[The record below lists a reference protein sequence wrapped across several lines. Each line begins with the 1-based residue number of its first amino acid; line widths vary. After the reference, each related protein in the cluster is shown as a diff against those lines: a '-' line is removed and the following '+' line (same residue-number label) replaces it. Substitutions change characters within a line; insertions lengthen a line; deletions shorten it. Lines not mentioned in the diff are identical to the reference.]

1 MLKNKQTSNVLIE
14 DKQSSRIEHTVVIV
28 DDDQYLSVTIKEK
41 LYSYDEFDFVVE
53 TVNNPF
59 DALEL
64 FTEMQNEGIT
74 PSLIISDL
82 SMPEM
87 SGSDLLGRSMEF
99 FPEAIKILMSGN
111 PNLDSVMY
119 SVNAAHVYRILT
131 KPIQEFEFQ
140 SCIFQ
145 AIEAYEKDLR
155 IKEMNLQLQHINE
168 NLSRIVE
175 EKVFELSYKNQQLLD
190 SIHYAGLIQRSV
202 LCSEQDFSEQI
213 LNAFT
218 LVLPKDIV
226 SGDFFWY
233 SNDENHLSYCI
244 ADSTGHGVPGA
255 FVSLLAFGALRES
268 FEFTKHKSDIYS
280 IMLNANNQFKKALN
294 LNPNKDS
301 AELGYFH
308 FDRKTFE
315 IKFCGFKISL
325 MIVRKGELIEVP
337 GSKLVFGSEDMQFF
351 SEENVQT
358 FKLEKGDSLFMS
370 SDGFFD
376 QFGGKNNKKFG
387 SRRFKMLVS
396 LIASH
401 HPENHR
407 SILHKEHLDWKGNN
421 EQTDDI
427 SVFGLTV

>member
-1 MLKNKQTSNVLIE
+1 MLQEKQNSELFSIE
-14 DKQSSRIEHTVVIV
+14 NEVGVIPHTVVIV
-28 DDDQYLSVTIKEK
+28 DDDKLLTVAIKEK
-41 LYSYDEFDFVVE
+41 LFSYTEFEFTIESVD
-53 TVNNPF
+53 NPIEAI
-59 DALEL
+59 DL
-64 FTEMQNEGIT
+64 FSEMQREGIY

-87 SGSDLLGRSMEF
+87 SGSELLAQSMSF
-99 FPEAIKILMSGN
+99 FPESKKILMSGN
-111 PNLDSVMY
+111 PNLDSIVY

-131 KPIQEFEFQ
+131 KPIQEFEFH
-140 SCIFQ
+140 SCIIQ

-155 IKEMNLQLQHINE
+155 IKEMNFRLQHINE

-175 EKVFELSYKNQQLLD
+175 EKVFELSHKNQQLLD
-190 SIHYAGLIQRSV
+190 SIHYAGLIQKSV
-202 LCSEQDFSEQI
+202 LCSEQDFTEQI
-213 LNAFT
+213 TNAFT

-233 SNDENHLSYCI
+233 SNNKNHLSYCI

-255 FVSLLAFGALRES
+255 FVSLLAFGALREA
-268 FEFTKHKSDIYS
+268 FESTKHKSDICS
-280 IMLNANNQFKKALN
+280 IILNANNQFKKALN

-308 FDRKTFE
+308 FDRNSLE
-315 IKFCGFKISL
+315 IIFCGFKISL
-325 MIVRKGELIEVP
+325 LVVRRGELIELP

-351 SEENVQT
+351 SEEFVQK
-358 FKLEKGDSLFMS
+358 FQLEKGDTLFMS
-370 SDGFFD
+370 SDGYFD

-387 SRRFKMLVS
+387 SRRFKMLVT

-401 HPENHR
+401 RPESHR
-407 SILHKEHLDWKGNN
+407 NILHKELLDWKGNN

-427 SVFGLTV
+427 SIFGLTV

>member
-1 MLKNKQTSNVLIE
+1 MMENVTKPYVVFRE
-14 DKQSSRIEHTVVIV
+14 DEVKSLEHTIVIV
-28 DDDQYLSVTIKEK
+28 DDDQFLSLSIKEK
-41 LYSYDEFDFVVE
+41 LFGFTEYNFIIE
-53 TVNNPF
+53 TVHNPIL
-59 DALEL
+59 ALEL
-64 FTEMQNEGIT
+64 LEQLQQEGVS
-74 PSLIISDL
+74 PSIIISDL

-87 SGSDLLGRSMEF
+87 SGSEFLGRSMEF
-99 FPEAIKILMSGN
+99 FPEAKKILMSGN
-111 PNLDSVMY
+111 PNLDAILH
-119 SVNAAHVYRILT
+119 SVNSAHIYRMLT
-131 KPIQEFEFQ
+131 KPIQDFEFQ
-140 SCIFQ
+140 SAIYQ

-155 IKEMNLQLQHINE
+155 LKEMNLRLQHIND

-175 EKVFELSYKNQQLLD
+175 EKVYELSHKNQQLLD

-202 LCSEQDFSEQI
+202 LCSENDFSEQ
-213 LNAFT
+213 LPNAFT

-233 SNDENHLSYCI
+233 SNDEDNLSYCI

-268 FEFTKHKSDIYS
+268 FEATKHKNDIYS
-280 IMLNANNQFKKALN
+280 IMLSANNQFKKALN
-294 LNPNKDS
+294 LNTNKDS

-308 FDRKTFE
+308 LNRKTLE

-325 MIVRKGELIEVP
+325 LVVRKSELIEIT

-351 SEENVQT
+351 TDDNVQT
-358 FKLEKGDSLFMS
+358 FQLIPGDSIFMS

-387 SRRFKMLVS
+387 SRRFKMLITLV
-396 LIASH
+396 ASH
-401 HPENHR
+401 QQENHR
-407 SILHKEHLDWKGNN
+407 SILLKEFLDWKGNN
-421 EQTDDI
+421 EQTDDV